1 MGFSARPFRLFAER
15 RPGTLEEISAPRDD
29 GKSAFCLKTKYGL
42 RLRVFP
48 DGSFRISSIRPGDD
62 CERLREEMDE
72 EMVNGSNSKPP
83 RIDVGFFFEWAD
95 IYDDSFE
102 RQECHYGSRLP
113 TFPCVDEL
121 VAWATEGVL
130 MACWLSLQDHVY
142 EVKYMPHG
150 SFEYYLRK
158 GQLEEELE
166 RFLVDMEALLQAEFP
181 PGQGQESHSK

>member
-1 MGFSARPFRLFAER
+1 
-15 RPGTLEEISAPRDD
+15 
-29 GKSAFCLKTKYGL
+29 
-42 RLRVFP
+42 
-48 DGSFRISSIRPGDD
+48 
-62 CERLREEMDE
+62 MD
-72 EMVNGSNSKPP
+72 NSKPP
-83 RIDVGFFFEWAD
+83 RIDVGVSPLGPISYRIFPSWCTSYLWDPVEVDHASIMSRYPRLSKSFFEWAD